1 MECTP
6 NEEKREDYFGIIT
19 NLFSYFS
26 QGNDVKVT
34 PPPQRHSHPRNSIQ
48 QVVYNLKLK
57 RASDWKISTRFGLD
71 APVMSGRKGLEKV
84 PPEEDKAS
92 TNVSP
97 TKCEG
102 EANTRDSSAEV
113 NIRDSSAEA
122 NIRDSSAEANIRD
135 SSPQNCLNGFD
146 LSGGE
151 FFQLK
156 EQSGSDGGEE
166 SKVEKRKEER
176 KKKREK
182 GKEKSK
188 EKRTKRGEEA
198 ERTKEK
204 SIEATDAEME
214 RGMEGT
220 KQNGGCEQT
229 GEGDAPQREEV
240 CEQEETKKKK
250 KMKKTKK
257 TKKKKTRRDEMEVSE
272 TSYAEKN
279 SNEND
284 SPENGSPENGSVQ
297 MKPARRTS
305 EPRNPSHERKG
316 THNNIRERN
325 NATFSSFMQPPRSSN
340 SDELAI
346 NYISDSKKSYISIRS
361 SNRDKDDVIQL
372 PKLNLSTRGGRSSS
386 GEENE
391 TTDGGTCSLR

>member
-113 NIRDSSAEA
+113 KEGKKKKKKKNAKKNRDIQYTSS
-122 NIRDSSAEANIRD
+122 
-135 SSPQNCLNGFD
+135 FD